1 MCDCGDSEAW
11 NPKGNCSEH
20 TGFITEDK
28 LLPPTIKLALTKV
41 VKQTIFFIFQLVEI
55 KPKKALRS
63 RAKLLLIEVLE
74 ILSELCAL
82 YPTITPVIS
91 NIFISD
97 LNYSTKAKIKMYH
110 DAAVL
115 DGISRQLREAKEVN
129 TTGLQL
135 IFRYHQKFSDDIK
148 DSLGSVLKKFVIGLF
163 VDYEFKKTFA
173 VHFINYFN
181 FLYDILMAKPG
192 SNPSSSHFTG
202 IAIQFLTSE
211 ELALFALENSN
222 VSYFLDSITGI
233 LKRLVSEKTGEIN
246 TTEIFVQYSLIQPL
260 QYCLMK
266 KKGIQFFFSNVE
278 LVQKFF
284 KIFKI
289 FQQHKIFIDSDTQGK
304 NLTTIDKIASNQTD
318 ICESLLSNYIQIMS
332 IIITLE
338 EAEKKTIVVNCL
350 TTLANEISSIEGKNH
365 KEKKD
370 VRSHIFLLE
379 RTFTMTVVTYC
390 YFKATPQGKVLTT
403 DFQVDK
409 YLELMEQIFPDKT
422 SREGF
427 WKLMTCNITQLTA
440 FMREISRGFWVGYIK
455 VEQVQLDLPEDQ
467 KLLLHQQL
475 FLHRHRLLA
484 ALQP

>member
-11 NPKGNCSEH
+11 DPKGNCSEH

-28 LLPPTIKLALTKV
+28 VLPSAIKEALTKA
-41 VKQTIFFIFQLVEI
+41 VKQTVFFIFQLVEI

-74 ILSELCAL
+74 MLCELCAL

-91 NIFISD
+91 NIFITD

-110 DAAVL
+110 NAAVL
-115 DGISRQLREAKEVN
+115 DGITRRLPEAKEVM

-135 IFRYHQKFSDDIK
+135 IFRYHQKFPDDSK
-148 DSLGSVLKKFVIGLF
+148 DSLGFALNKFVIGLF

-192 SNPSSSHFTG
+192 NNPSSSHFTG

-211 ELALFALENSN
+211 ELALFALQNSN

-233 LKRLVSEKTGEIN
+233 LKRQVSEKTGEIN
-246 TTEIFVQYSLIQPL
+246 TTIHFVQYSLFQPL
-260 QYCLMK
+260 EFCLMK
-266 KKGIQFFFSNVE
+266 KKGIHYFFSNVE

-284 KIFKI
+284 SIFNI
-289 FQQHKIFIDSDTQGK
+289 FQQHKIFIDADTQGK
-304 NLTTIDKIASNQTD
+304 NLTAIDKIGSNQTD
-318 ICESLLSNYIQIMS
+318 ITEFLLSNYIQIMS
-332 IIITLE
+332 IVITLE
-338 EAEKKTIVVNCL
+338 ETEKKTIVVNCL
-350 TTLANEISSIEGKNH
+350 TSLAKEISRIEEKDR

-379 RTFTMTVVTYC
+379 RTFTMTVVSYC
-390 YFKATPQGKVLTT
+390 YFKATHQGKVLTT
-403 DFQVDK
+403 EFQIDK
-409 YLELMEQIFPDKT
+409 YLELMEQVFPDKAC
-422 SREGF
+422 RENF
-427 WKLMTCNITQLTA
+427 WRLMACNITQLTA
-440 FMREISRGFWVGYIK
+440 FMREISRGFWVRYCH
-455 VEQVQLDLPEDQ
+455 VEQLQSDIPEDQ
-467 KLLLHQQL
+467 ELLLFEQL
-475 FLHRHRLLA
+475 FFHRYRIIA